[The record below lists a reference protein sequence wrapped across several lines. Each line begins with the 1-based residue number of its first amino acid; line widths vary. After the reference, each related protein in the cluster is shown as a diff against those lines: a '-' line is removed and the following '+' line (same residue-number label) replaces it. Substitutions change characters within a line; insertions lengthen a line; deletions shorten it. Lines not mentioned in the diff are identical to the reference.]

1 MKIRSSIKAGAQ
13 GGCPEAQAY
22 QQKAYAM
29 MQKVYNCTPRSQ
41 GYVPPIVQG
50 YVPPVIVPSYTI
62 PSTGTQTGVVG
73 SYPDRSG
80 WCG

>member
-1 MKIRSSIKAGAQ
+1 MKIRSSIHAGAQ
-13 GGCPEAQAY
+13 SGCPEAQHY

-29 MQKVYNCTPRSQ
+29 MQKVYSCVPKKPELTSRLPQHCHIIPPRS
-41 GYVPPIVQG
+41 PA
-50 YVPPVIVPSYTI
+50 YTE
-62 PSTGTQTGVVG
+62 TGVVG

>member
-1 MKIRSSIKAGAQ
+1 MRIRSSIHAGAQ
-13 GGCPEAQAY
+13 SSCPEAQHY

-41 GYVPPIVQG
+41 SYYPPATTLP
-50 YVPPVIVPSYTI
+50 YYPTTLPAYTE
-62 PSTGTQTGVVG
+62 TGVVG

>member
-1 MKIRSSIKAGAQ
+1 MKIRSSIHAGAQ
-13 GGCPEAQAY
+13 SGCPEAQHY

-29 MQKVYNCTPRSQ
+29 MQKVYGCVPKSQ
-41 GYVPPIVQG
+41 SYVPPATTLP
-50 YVPPVIVPSYTI
+50 YYPTTLPAYTE
-62 PSTGTQTGVVG
+62 PGVVG

>member
-1 MKIRSSIKAGAQ
+1 MKIRSSIQAGAQ
-13 GGCPEAQAY
+13 GGCPEAQHY

-29 MQKVYNCTPRSQ
+29 MQKVYNCTPRGQ
-41 GYVPPIVQG
+41 T
-50 YVPPVIVPSYTI
+50 YVPPVTLPYGTTPPTYTE
-62 PSTGTQTGVVG
+62 TGVVG